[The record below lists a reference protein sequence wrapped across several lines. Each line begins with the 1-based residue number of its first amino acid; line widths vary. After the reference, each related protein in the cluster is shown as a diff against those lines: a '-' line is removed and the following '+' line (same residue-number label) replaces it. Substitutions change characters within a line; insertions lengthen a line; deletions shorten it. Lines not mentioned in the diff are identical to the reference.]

1 MDLIILFFL
10 CRKIGK
16 ISREKGLRA
25 FKWQLFTILSW
36 FIFAAIGMNI
46 AMGWLGY
53 HEIKTVEEAF
63 AFVTKNPGASM
74 FSLFCGFGGYL
85 LVRYILEKK
94 ESPLN
99 SKNGNS

>member
-16 ISREKGLRA
+16 IAREKGLRA

-36 FIFAAIGMNI
+36 FILEGIGLI
-46 AMGWLGY
+46 VALEWLGY
-53 HEIKTVEEAF
+53 QNIKTTNEMIA
-63 AFVTKNPGASM
+63 AVTKNPGITF
-74 FSLFCGFGGYL
+74 FSLFCGYGGYL

-94 ESPLN
+94 EPIQIL
-99 SKNGNS
+99 

>member
-1 MDLIILFFL
+1 
-10 CRKIGK
+10 
-16 ISREKGLRA
+16 
-25 FKWQLFTILSW
+25 
-36 FIFAAIGMNI
+36 MNI

-94 ESPLN
+94 ESPL
-99 SKNGNS
+99 